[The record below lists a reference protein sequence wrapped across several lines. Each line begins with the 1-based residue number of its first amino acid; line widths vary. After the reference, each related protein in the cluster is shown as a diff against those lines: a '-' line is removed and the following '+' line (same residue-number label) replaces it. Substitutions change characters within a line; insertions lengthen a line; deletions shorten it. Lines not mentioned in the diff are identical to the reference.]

1 MGAEQV
7 PLFNFFMPN
16 QANQHIPGLDIE
28 LINKLS
34 NSMQQSFFDSLQK
47 QQQAKM
53 ENQLRDLLHFFFNEK
68 NMASDRTVCVI
79 LNDFIRICNL
89 NSFFLLFLLSWMLED
104 NITTSMAIG
113 FITRNSMLFP
123 VVDT

>member
-16 QANQHIPGLDIE
+16 QANQHIPCLDLE

-104 NITTSMAIG
+104 NITPSIAIG

>member
-16 QANQHIPGLDIE
+16 QANQHIPCLDLE

-53 ENQLRDLLHFFFNEK
+53 ENQLRDLLHFFFYEK

-79 LNDFIRICNL
+79 LNYFIRICNL
-89 NSFFLLFLLSWMLED
+89 DSFFLLLLLSWMLED
-104 NITTSMAIG
+104 NITPSIAIG

>member
-16 QANQHIPGLDIE
+16 QANQHIPCLDLE

-79 LNDFIRICNL
+79 LNYFIRICNL
-89 NSFFLLFLLSWMLED
+89 DSFFLLLLLSWMLED
-104 NITTSMAIG
+104 NITPSIAIG

>member
-16 QANQHIPGLDIE
+16 LANQRIPCLDLE

-89 NSFFLLFLLSWMLED
+89 NSFFLLFLLS
-104 NITTSMAIG
+104 
-113 FITRNSMLFP
+113 
-123 VVDT
+123 

>member
-16 QANQHIPGLDIE
+16 QANQHIPCLDLE

-53 ENQLRDLLHFFFNEK
+53 ENQLRDLLHFFFYEK

-89 NSFFLLFLLSWMLED
+89 NSFFLLFLLSWILED
-104 NITTSMAIG
+104 NIATSMAIW